1 MKQCPRCLK
10 HTGEVGVHTCT
21 PTEYARNLEAEA
33 GRLREDRDLEKKIRK
48 DTEAQREEL
57 TEHTRNLE
65 AQNAK
70 LKKDMADTAQL
81 LEKLAAA
88 NGDLGALVTSTS
100 GVLASITKALKGK
113 GYG

>member
-21 PTEYARNLEAEA
+21 PTEYARKLEAE
-33 GRLREDRDLEKKIRK
+33 
-48 DTEAQREEL
+48 
-57 TEHTRNLE
+57 
-65 AQNAK
+65 NAK
-70 LKKDMADTAQL
+70 LKEDMAGTAQL

-100 GVLASITKALKGK
+100 SVLASITKALKGK

>member
-21 PTEYARNLEAEA
+21 PTDYARKLE
-33 GRLREDRDLEKKIRK
+33 
-48 DTEAQREEL
+48 TE
-57 TEHTRNLE
+57 
-65 AQNAK
+65 NAK
-70 LKKDMADTAQL
+70 LKADMAGTAQL

-88 NGDLGALVTSTS
+88 NGDLGKLLSSTS
-100 GVLASITKALKGK
+100 GVLDSVIKALKGK

>member
-10 HTGEVGVHTCT
+10 HIAEVGAHTCS
-21 PTEYARNLEAEA
+21 PTEYARTLEAE
-33 GRLREDRDLEKKIRK
+33 
-48 DTEAQREEL
+48 
-57 TEHTRNLE
+57 
-65 AQNAK
+65 NAK

-100 GVLASITKALKGK
+100 SVLASITKALKGK

>member
-10 HTGEVGVHTCT
+10 HTGEVGVHTCS
-21 PTEYARNLEAEA
+21 PTEYARQLEAEN
-33 GRLREDRDLEKKIRK
+33 
-48 DTEAQREEL
+48 T
-57 TEHTRNLE
+57 
-65 AQNAK
+65 K

-88 NGDLGALVTSTS
+88 NSDLGAIVTSTS
-100 GVLASITKALKGK
+100 GVLAQITTALKGK